1 MKLKDELPVDH
12 HLATVYRL
20 GAALCGCIL
29 LVFGCLGFA
38 DALSPFDTS
47 GERIAG
53 MTTNTT
59 LSVISLVVGLTLLA
73 GAAKGGNFASTLN
86 MTVGGLFLLSGFY
99 HLFVLDRPANFLDFG
114 MTNVMFSFVMG
125 LLIVTF
131 GMYGRVSSKLSHDNP
146 YWQRRHP
153 REAAREARARRRAAV
168 GTTPEA
174 APAVLPGAGHAP
186 YRALTGTAEAD
197 QD

>member
-1 MKLKDELPVDH
+1 MRLKDELPMDH
-12 HLATVYRL
+12 HLATVYRW
-20 GAALCGCIL
+20 GAGICGCIL

-38 DALSPFDTS
+38 DALSPFHTS
-47 GERIAG
+47 GDRIAG

-59 LSVISLVVGLTLLA
+59 LSVISLVVGLILLV
-73 GAAKGGNFASTLN
+73 AAAVGGNVASTVN
-86 MTVGGLFLLSGFY
+86 MVVGGSFLLSGFY

-146 YWQRRHP
+146 YWRRRHP
-153 REAAREARARRRAAV
+153 RQAAAESLARRRAVNAIP
-168 GTTPEA
+168 GEA
-174 APAVLPGAGHAP
+174 ERTALPMLPGADSP
-186 YRALTGTAEAD
+186 TLSKDRR
-197 QD
+197 

>member
-1 MKLKDELPVDH
+1 MKLRDELPVDH
-12 HLATVYRL
+12 HLAKVYRT
-20 GAALCGCIL
+20 GAALCGLIL
-29 LVFGCLGFA
+29 IAFGCLGLA

-47 GERIAG
+47 GDRVLG

-59 LSVISLVVGLTLLA
+59 LSILSLVFGLALVG
-73 GAAKGGNFASTLN
+73 GAVIGGNVASTLN
-86 MTVGGLFLLSGFY
+86 MAVGTLFLLSGFG

-131 GMYGRVSSKLSHDNP
+131 GMYGRVSSKLPHDNP

-153 REAAREARARRRAAV
+153 
-168 GTTPEA
+168 GH
-174 APAVLPGAGHAP
+174 AGHAGEAEQGGRGADDGP
-186 YRALTGTAEAD
+186 RGALPAGEREHGAIDAT
-197 QD
+197 